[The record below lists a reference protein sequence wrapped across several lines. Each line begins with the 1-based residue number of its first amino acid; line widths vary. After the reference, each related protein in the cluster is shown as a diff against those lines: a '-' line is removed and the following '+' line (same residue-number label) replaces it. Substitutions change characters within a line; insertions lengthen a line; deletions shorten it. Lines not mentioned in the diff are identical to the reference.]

1 MKHAL
6 LIKTILII
14 LLTIVLSATLTAVLF
29 MIFGTREIMDMR
41 VADMQPEAEYC
52 ARVFSYLKEDE
63 LSTLT
68 FNRIMAEQAKLLGDG
83 EIIIMN

>member
-29 MIFGTREIMDMR
+29 MIFGKREIMDMR
-41 VADMQPEAEYC
+41 VADMQAEAEYC
-52 ARVFSYLKEDE
+52 ARVF
-63 LSTLT
+63 
-68 FNRIMAEQAKLLGDG
+68 
-83 EIIIMN
+83 

>member
-29 MIFGTREIMDMR
+29 MIFGNI
-41 VADMQPEAEYC
+41 QY
-52 ARVFSYLKEDE
+52 FY
-63 LSTLT
+63 
-68 FNRIMAEQAKLLGDG
+68 F
-83 EIIIMN
+83 